1 MKRED
6 KLLVVRDLKMRMGFP
21 IIVSTFLGDARV
33 IGVDGEDNFHLH
45 ALTGN
50 FIDEVGEDW
59 FTVNSFEP
67 YYRPLESMTK
77 EEMREIDSYYG
88 LAPFNLINDWKPNYE
103 TLEWLN
109 EKGFDYRG
117 LIKRGL
123 GRKAKPGMY

>member
-1 MKRED
+1 
-6 KLLVVRDLKMRMGFP
+6 MRMGFP

-33 IGVDGEDNFHLH
+33 IGVDGEDNFRLQS
-45 ALTGN
+45 LTGN
-50 FIDEVGEDW
+50 FIDEVGDDW

-77 EEMREIDSYYG
+77 EEFRELREIDSYYG
-88 LAPFNLINDWKPNYE
+88 LAPFNLISDWGPNCK

-117 LIKRGL
+117 LIKKGL
-123 GRKAKPGMY
+123 ARKAKPGMY